1 MEQHKLV
8 RIPVILKGPNYITWS
23 RLTRTALG
31 GRGLW
36 EHITTSEAPRQ
47 ITQGEDGKEV
57 VVVDEGKWGQED
69 LMVLSI
75 LQGSL
80 DTPIMES
87 YSHCETAKKLWD
99 TLHKVY
105 GNTSNLTRIFEVK
118 RAINNLQQE
127 EMDFTKHL
135 GKYSQLWSELE
146 MLRPSTTDPST
157 LEERRE
163 QDKVFGLLLT
173 LNPSFNDVLKHI
185 LRAKELPSY
194 DDVCAQLRKEL
205 GSDGLFGG
213 KGELS
218 MANKAEKMESASVN
232 KAHFKPR
239 RGGDKSVTCEHCKN
253 LGHSKTNCWILHPHL
268 RPASTNR
275 YNQAKAHEARAHE
288 TTVPG
293 SMRIGEDG
301 RAMISTTHTGG
312 STSHAMSQPS
322 PDDAFIRKSDI
333 EALIKAINANS
344 GNISV
349 NALNS
354 IHSAS
359 HTTRPLII
367 DSGASHHMIRDARL
381 ISDVKP
387 ALGSVV
393 IANGD
398 RIPIEGIGNL
408 KLFDKESQA
417 FYMPTFTSNLL
428 SVKRA
433 TNDLNCN
440 VIFSPNDVCFQD
452 IKTRKMLGKGVS
464 KGELYLLENTKLSN
478 LSCAFNSASVLASDV
493 LWHARLGHPHYRALG
508 LMLPNLS
515 LKSGSCEAC
524 ILGKHQRSV
533 FPNSKTIYEN
543 CFDLVHS
550 DVWTAPCMS
559 RENHKYFV
567 TFIDEKSKYT
577 WLTLIQT
584 KDRVLEAFINFQNY
598 VSNHF
603 NSKIKI
609 FRSDNG
615 GEYTSTAFKHHLAKH
630 GIIHQTSCPYTPQQ
644 NGVAERKNRHLM
656 EVARSMMF
664 HTNVPKR
671 FWGDAVVSAC
681 YLINRIP
688 TKVLQDISPF
698 QVLNKIKP
706 PIDHLRV
713 FGCVCYVL
721 IPGEQR
727 NKLEAKSAKGM
738 FIGYTHAQKGYKC
751 YIPESRRVMVSRD
764 VKFVE
769 SKGYYDEKSWE
780 SLQDLSQG
788 SSDRAN
794 NLRIILENLGISQPQ
809 TSGIPSTSP
818 IPPVVDEAASVEEAV
833 HPDHEGGNQPN
844 LQIHE
849 EAIIHQEAIHE
860 EAIHDEAIHE
870 KAIQEEVVNDQDGMQ
885 QEVQPLRRS
894 TRVKKPSQWMDTKVY
909 FNNNAVAHP
918 IQATCSFARLSEEHV
933 VFISNLDQ
941 EYVPKTYEEAMKHK
955 EWRDSVGDE
964 VGAMIKN
971 DTWYETEL
979 PKGKKAVTSRLLF
992 TIKYL
997 ANGKPERKKTRL
1009 VARGYTQVY
1018 GEDYLDTFAPVA
1030 KLHTIRI
1037 LLSLVVNLE
1046 WDLWQMDVKNASW
1059 FPSLTSSYGQV

>member
-194 DDVCAQLRKEL
+194 DDVCAQLWKEL

-213 KGELS
+213 KEELS
-218 MANKAEKMESASVN
+218 MANKAEKMESASGN
-232 KAHFKPR
+232 KAHFKSR

-288 TTVPG
+288 TTISG
-293 SMRIGEDG
+293 SMHIGEDG

-398 RIPIEGIGNL
+398 RIPIE
-408 KLFDKESQA
+408 
-417 FYMPTFTSNLL
+417 
-428 SVKRA
+428 
-433 TNDLNCN
+433 
-440 VIFSPNDVCFQD
+440 
-452 IKTRKMLGKGVS
+452 
-464 KGELYLLENTKLSN
+464 
-478 LSCAFNSASVLASDV
+478 
-493 LWHARLGHPHYRALG
+493 
-508 LMLPNLS
+508 
-515 LKSGSCEAC
+515 
-524 ILGKHQRSV
+524 
-533 FPNSKTIYEN
+533 
-543 CFDLVHS
+543 
-550 DVWTAPCMS
+550 
-559 RENHKYFV
+559 
-567 TFIDEKSKYT
+567 
-577 WLTLIQT
+577 
-584 KDRVLEAFINFQNY
+584 
-598 VSNHF
+598 
-603 NSKIKI
+603 
-609 FRSDNG
+609 
-615 GEYTSTAFKHHLAKH
+615 
-630 GIIHQTSCPYTPQQ
+630 
-644 NGVAERKNRHLM
+644 
-656 EVARSMMF
+656 
-664 HTNVPKR
+664 
-671 FWGDAVVSAC
+671 
-681 YLINRIP
+681 
-688 TKVLQDISPF
+688 
-698 QVLNKIKP
+698 
-706 PIDHLRV
+706 
-713 FGCVCYVL
+713 
-721 IPGEQR
+721 
-727 NKLEAKSAKGM
+727 
-738 FIGYTHAQKGYKC
+738 
-751 YIPESRRVMVSRD
+751 
-764 VKFVE
+764 
-769 SKGYYDEKSWE
+769 
-780 SLQDLSQG
+780 
-788 SSDRAN
+788 
-794 NLRIILENLGISQPQ
+794 
-809 TSGIPSTSP
+809 
-818 IPPVVDEAASVEEAV
+818 
-833 HPDHEGGNQPN
+833 
-844 LQIHE
+844 
-849 EAIIHQEAIHE
+849 
-860 EAIHDEAIHE
+860 
-870 KAIQEEVVNDQDGMQ
+870 
-885 QEVQPLRRS
+885 
-894 TRVKKPSQWMDTKVY
+894 
-909 FNNNAVAHP
+909 
-918 IQATCSFARLSEEHV
+918 
-933 VFISNLDQ
+933 
-941 EYVPKTYEEAMKHK
+941 
-955 EWRDSVGDE
+955 
-964 VGAMIKN
+964 
-971 DTWYETEL
+971 
-979 PKGKKAVTSRLLF
+979 
-992 TIKYL
+992 
-997 ANGKPERKKTRL
+997 
-1009 VARGYTQVY
+1009 
-1018 GEDYLDTFAPVA
+1018 
-1030 KLHTIRI
+1030 
-1037 LLSLVVNLE
+1037 
-1046 WDLWQMDVKNASW
+1046 
-1059 FPSLTSSYGQV
+1059 

>member
-1 MEQHKLV
+1 MEQHKPV
-8 RIPVILKGPNYITWS
+8 MIPVTLKGPNYITWS
-23 RLTRTALG
+23 RLTRTTLW

-99 TLHKVY
+99 TLYKVY

-118 RAINNLQQE
+118 RAISNLQQE

-185 LRAKELPSY
+185 LRAKEFPSY
-194 DDVCAQLRKEL
+194 DDVCSQLQKDL

-213 KGELS
+213 KWELS
-218 MANKAEKMESASVN
+218 MANKDEKMESASIN

-239 RGGDKSVTCEHCKN
+239 RGGDKSVTCGHCKN

-275 YNQAKAHEARAHE
+275 YNQARAHEARAHE
-288 TTVPG
+288 TTVSG
-293 SMRIGEDG
+293 SMCIGENG

-387 ALGSVV
+387 AL
-393 IANGD
+393 
-398 RIPIEGIGNL
+398 
-408 KLFDKESQA
+408 
-417 FYMPTFTSNLL
+417 
-428 SVKRA
+428 
-433 TNDLNCN
+433 
-440 VIFSPNDVCFQD
+440 D
-452 IKTRKMLGKGVS
+452 IKTSKMLGKGVS
-464 KGELYLLENTKLSN
+464 KGELYLLEDTKLSD

-493 LWHARLGHPHYRALG
+493 LW
-508 LMLPNLS
+508 
-515 LKSGSCEAC
+515 
-524 ILGKHQRSV
+524 
-533 FPNSKTIYEN
+533 
-543 CFDLVHS
+543 
-550 DVWTAPCMS
+550 
-559 RENHKYFV
+559 
-567 TFIDEKSKYT
+567 
-577 WLTLIQT
+577 
-584 KDRVLEAFINFQNY
+584 
-598 VSNHF
+598 
-603 NSKIKI
+603 
-609 FRSDNG
+609 SDNG

-630 GIIHQTSCPYTPQQ
+630 GIIHQTSCSYTPQQ
-644 NGVAERKNRHLM
+644 NGVAEKKNHHLM
-656 EVARSMMF
+656 EVGRSMMF
-664 HTNVPKR
+664 HINVPKR

-688 TKVLQDISPF
+688 TKVLQDISLF

-706 PIDHLRV
+706 PIDHLRL

-721 IPGEQR
+721 IPGEHR
-727 NKLEAKSAKGM
+727 NKLEAKSVKGM

-751 YIPESRRVMVSRD
+751 YMPESRRVMVSRD

-780 SLQDLSQG
+780 SLQ
-788 SSDRAN
+788 
-794 NLRIILENLGISQPQ
+794 GISQPH
-809 TSGIPSTSP
+809 TSAVPSTSSL
-818 IPPVVDEAASVEEAV
+818 PPVVDEAAPIEEAF
-833 HPDHEGGNQPN
+833 HPDHEGENQPN
-844 LQIHE
+844 LQVIHE
-849 EAIIHQEAIHE
+849 EAIRDEAIHE
-860 EAIHDEAIHE
+860 EAI
-870 KAIQEEVVNDQDGMQ
+870 QEEVVHDQNGMQ

-909 FNNNAVAHP
+909 FNNSAVSHP
-918 IQATCSFARLSEEHV
+918 IQVTCSFA
-933 VFISNLDQ
+933 
-941 EYVPKTYEEAMKHK
+941 
-955 EWRDSVGDE
+955 
-964 VGAMIKN
+964 
-971 DTWYETEL
+971 
-979 PKGKKAVTSRLLF
+979 
-992 TIKYL
+992 
-997 ANGKPERKKTRL
+997 
-1009 VARGYTQVY
+1009 
-1018 GEDYLDTFAPVA
+1018 
-1030 KLHTIRI
+1030 
-1037 LLSLVVNLE
+1037 
-1046 WDLWQMDVKNASW
+1046 
-1059 FPSLTSSYGQV
+1059 SYP